1 MLKLKNPWSH
11 LRWRGNWSEL
21 DTRHWT
27 PTFRQELQ
35 YNPEDAANFDNG
47 VFWIDYK
54 SLQHYFDVLYMNWDP
69 AMFRHSTVMHGG
81 WAANTGP
88 AKDLI
93 TMEHNPQFKLEI
105 KDAAG
110 GGAVWLLLSR
120 HITDISD
127 FKEQF
132 CHAITI
138 KQFQISLYL
147 TGGLFNI

>member
-1 MLKLKNPWSH
+1 
-11 LRWRGNWSEL
+11 
-21 DTRHWT
+21 
-27 PTFRQELQ
+27 
-35 YNPEDAANFDNG
+35 
-47 VFWIDYK
+47 
-54 SLQHYFDVLYMNWDP
+54 
-69 AMFRHSTVMHGG
+69 MFRHSTVMHGG